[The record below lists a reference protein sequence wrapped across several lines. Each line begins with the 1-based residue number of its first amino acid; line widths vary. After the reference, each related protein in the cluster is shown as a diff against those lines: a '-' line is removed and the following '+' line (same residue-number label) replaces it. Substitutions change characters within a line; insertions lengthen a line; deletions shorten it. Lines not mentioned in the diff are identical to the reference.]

1 MESKTWE
8 ELKHQGSGHYKTGG
22 VEPIDLYR
30 SAKPHPSYNSFDI
43 KALTDT
49 IKYAFR
55 LLTRGY
61 LESDVKK
68 IYHYLALY
76 EADMLTQTKKEVK

>member
-8 ELKHQGSGHYKTGG
+8 ELKHQGSSHYKTGDT
-22 VEPIDLYR
+22 EPIDLYR
-30 SAKPHPSYNSFDI
+30 AAIPHPSYNAFDI

-61 LESDVKK
+61 LQEDINK
-68 IYHYLALY
+68 IKHYMALY
-76 EADMLTQTKKEVK
+76 EADMLTQVKKEVK